1 MVLQELSSKHWH
13 GVTSIPMSVSIPFLG
28 NSGYRK
34 ALDAKAKLVSLIR
47 SRLKGP
53 NCPAWA
59 RQLRGKLSEDLIAS
73 HALLFSCAL
82 IPKGVG
88 SVLAMLYEVRSLLK
102 KVFSLLLP
110 TSRCGTSGRPRR

>member
-1 MVLQELSSKHWH
+1 MQELSSKHWH
-13 GVTSIPMSVSIPFLG
+13 GVTSVPVSVSIPFLG
-28 NSGYRK
+28 NSGYRP

-53 NCPAWA
+53 ACPAWA

-88 SVLAMLYEVRSLLK
+88 SVLAMLYEVHSLPAQCYHC
-102 KVFSLLLP
+102 S
-110 TSRCGTSGRPRR
+110 C